1 MKGLKS
7 VWRVGWR
14 VTLCAVLL
22 AYAFQKIF
30 VKLAASGMDA
40 SKPSLEQ
47 WRIIWTIGPRELWHT
62 LCLVQPLALAGSLL
76 CVLLTIL
83 LGVARWRLV
92 LGVQGLQLPWR
103 RAAGITFVAQFFNAF
118 LLGSTGG
125 DVIKALYA
133 ARETHHKKTEA
144 VITVFVDRLL
154 GLWAMLFFAALMMIP
169 NTGLLRRREQ
179 LGMPALFILLML
191 AGASGVLGVAFWSG
205 LSKRFP
211 RARQWLR
218 KFPKGDYLERSLDSC
233 RHFGK
238 SKGFLRR
245 ALVLSL
251 LINVICVLQMAVLSA
266 GLHAPVSFMAWLVI
280 VPMIFCISALPVT
293 PSGLGVRENLFVWML
308 AVPEIGLSGT
318 TARVGATALS
328 LSLLAYAGSLFWS
341 LIGGLV
347 YLGMKKAQHLEE
359 VTRPE
364 TVAAVEQGEGDR
376 VAAASR
382 R

>member
-1 MKGLKS
+1 MRGLKS

-22 AYAFQKIF
+22 AWIFQSIF
-30 VKLAASGMDA
+30 VNAGRNSATQLGLDWTQL
-40 SKPSLEQ
+40 PRLEQ
-47 WRIIWTIGPRELWHT
+47 WRLAWTSGPRELWQT
-62 LCLVQPLALAGSLL
+62 LRLAHPLALAGSLA
-76 CVLLTIL
+76 CVLVTIL

-92 LGVQGLQLPWR
+92 LGVQGLPLPWG
-103 RAAGITFVAQFFNAF
+103 RATGITFVAQFFNSF

-144 VITVFVDRLL
+144 VVTVFVDRLL

-169 NTGLLRRREQ
+169 NAGLLRRREQ
-179 LGMPALFILLML
+179 LGAPALFILLML

-211 RARQWLR
+211 RSRHWLR

-238 SKGFLRR
+238 SKGFWPR

-251 LINVICVLQMAVLSA
+251 LINVVCVLQMAVLSA
-266 GLHAPVSFMAWLVI
+266 GLHAPVSFLAWLVI
-280 VPMIFCISALPVT
+280 VPMIFCISALPIT
-293 PSGLGVRENLFVWML
+293 PSGLGVRENLFVLML
-308 AVPEIGLSGT
+308 AVPEIGLP
-318 TARVGATALS
+318 RPTALS

-347 YLGMKKAQHLEE
+347 DMGMKKTQHLEE

-364 TVAAVEQGEGDR
+364 TVAAVE
-376 VAAASR
+376 
-382 R
+382 